1 MIETKHEHIN
11 ADSPLAMT
19 DAQSAAVQK
28 TVNRVSLQ
36 SILDKISH
44 EDYFCPPRHPHL
56 TICMITMKNGFVV
69 IGKSAPADPLNYDET
84 LGRKFAYEDAVRQV
98 WPLEAYALLERMK
111 PS

>member
-1 MIETKHEHIN
+1 MIETKHTQIN
-11 ADSPLAMT
+11 ADSSLAMT

-36 SILDKISH
+36 SILDKIQD
-44 EDYFCPPRHPHL
+44 EDYFSPPRHPHM

-84 LGRKFAYEDAVRQV
+84 LGRKFAYEDAVRHI
-98 WPLEAYALLERMK
+98 WPLEAYLLLEKMK

>member
-1 MIETKHEHIN
+1 MIETKHTEIN

-36 SILDKISH
+36 SILDKVHH
-44 EDYFCPPRHPHL
+44 EDYFSPPRHPHM
-56 TICMITMKNGFVV
+56 TICMITMANGFVV

-84 LGRKFAYEDAVRQV
+84 LGRKFAYEDAVRHI